1 MDRFRD
7 CLNSRPRLG
16 LPSEEVRAQ
25 LDRVLG
31 SQTFG
36 SAPSLSR
43 FLAHVVEQTLNGK
56 QDSLKEYSLGV
67 DVFDRGDSFDPKTD
81 TIVRSQARRLRLKL
95 REYYEGPG
103 CGDLVLIGLGK
114 GRYVPEFSVVQPA
127 TADVAGRDRPRYI
140 VAALLVLT
148 VPAGGGLRLARVADP
163 TAPSPAEAMSAR
175 WSLAVL
181 PFQTLSSGDDEYLGI
196 GMADSLITRLGLLGS
211 ISVRPLAGVRFYADG
226 KKDPQTAGRELRV
239 QSVLDGSLQRDGDR
253 LRVRVRLYRVA
264 DGTLLWAEQF
274 DQQARDIFAVQDSI
288 SEKVASALSVGF
300 AAKPQL

>member
-1 MDRFRD
+1 MHDWRFGLPTTPVLAGRAMDRFRER
-7 CLNSRPRLG
+7 LNPRG
-16 LPSEEVRAQ
+16 PRADLPSEDVLAQ

-31 SQTFG
+31 SQTFSG
-36 SAPSLSR
+36 APSLSR

-140 VAALLVLT
+140 VAGLLVLT

-163 TAPSPAEAMSAR
+163 
-175 WSLAVL
+175 
-181 PFQTLSSGDDEYLGI
+181 
-196 GMADSLITRLGLLGS
+196 
-211 ISVRPLAGVRFYADG
+211 
-226 KKDPQTAGRELRV
+226 
-239 QSVLDGSLQRDGDR
+239 
-253 LRVRVRLYRVA
+253 
-264 DGTLLWAEQF
+264 
-274 DQQARDIFAVQDSI
+274 
-288 SEKVASALSVGF
+288 
-300 AAKPQL
+300 